1 MTIKYY
7 RNKQLTY
14 AGRKR
19 YSDIS
24 KFEPFFTEQNRK
36 VVLGDGANTIIK
48 TSVSNICDYVTINN
62 TRWFVTSYTYLN
74 GAQVQLYL
82 QRDVIGEYALTDNG
96 LSNWY
101 GKIERG
107 YTDSIIK
114 NRRELSLNR
123 VLKNRKYLKPTTN
136 VYGNYTVDNHD
147 KEIWG
152 ILHFVKPTGID
163 PSTGK
168 EYESSVTVNIP
179 AFAPLTADYP
189 VIENGKQFK
198 ISSRAGRGLEM
209 NITAVWTNN
218 IGTVNGHSYYFAGVY
233 PKSVNSWTTA
243 KMQYAQGQSPRS
255 DVTTVV
261 IQLKGKVS
269 ETLAGIAVDKFLDA
283 VGSLLSYQNNTLMP
297 FVSQSDYPEDVYDY
311 NGVIVKD
318 ENKFYSY
325 SSKITYKKVT
335 GSVNQ
340 TDIKNKILEIGSI
353 SSNTAENI
361 VINPLEV
368 NTTSFGFY
376 SYNYVDY
383 TLKQYFR
390 TELDDYASGNIVIDT
405 NKGIVNEP
413 FITMVIPLY
422 NVSVGGNGDY
432 KVKRDNAFTV
442 FNSIIQYLS
451 GENPYLIDAQIYPYC
466 PDLAD
471 VTNSI
476 NGVPIFSILSSSYNR
491 NVDVSLLP
499 LMDVKKEYITRE
511 YSIVSPEQSYKY
523 DFAIYD
529 YIKSRL
535 PLETNN
541 LLNSKSLTV
550 KIKTALKPFAII
562 SSAVIIPENGEVD
575 NWSSENGVLAGITY
589 ESDLRGCKPSSN
601 GFEASLSSNLFEQ
614 YKRQNSN
621 YQQIFSLQQ
630 KELSL
635 SQDTERVNEKVQSIV
650 NTLTQTAFGA
660 IAGAQMA
667 DAQIFGTS
675 FSKPIGAV
683 SGSLSA
689 GAAVGSMSIW
699 QYSQNEKLRT
709 FEKDLQQQNFDITIG
724 TIKNLPNSVNRI
736 SSFNELILQ
745 DFWYVIET
753 YECTEAEQ
761 FIAQEFI
768 DRYGYGIGVIG
779 LLSNYYKEGWFLR
792 STLISSTLQV
802 NLHNVAN
809 DELKGGVYIY
819 E

>member
-7 RNKQLTY
+7 KNKLLTY

-19 YSDIS
+19 YNDIS
-24 KFEPFFTEQNRK
+24 KFEPFATEQSRK
-36 VVLGDGANTIIK
+36 VVLGDGANTTIK
-48 TSVSNICDYVTINN
+48 TSVSNICDYVTIND

-74 GAQVQLYL
+74 GAQVQLHL

-101 GKIERG
+101 GKVERG
-107 YTDSIIK
+107 YTDTVLK

-123 VLKNRKYLKPTTN
+123 ILKNRKYLKPTTN
-136 VYGNYTVDNHD
+136 TYGNYTVNNHE

-152 ILHFVKPTGID
+152 VLHFVKPTGID
-163 PSTGK
+163 PNTGE

-189 VIENGKQFK
+189 VIENGKEFK
-198 ISSRAGRGLEM
+198 IQEEIFGNVEFNL
-209 NITAVWTNN
+209 
-218 IGTVNGHSYYFAGVY
+218 TVIIQNLLGVKKDTKSFY
-233 PKSVNSWTTA
+233 CGVNRRSVNSWSTA
-243 KMQYAQGQSPRS
+243 YVEYTGNDSPRS
-255 DVTTVV
+255 DIREVV
-261 IQLKGKVS
+261 IALKAQTIYEGLIKSCV
-269 ETLAGIAVDKFLDA
+269 TKFLDRIGL
-283 VGSLLSYQNNTLMP
+283 VISSNGNNVIPLPSTTE
-297 FVSQSDYPEDVYDY
+297 YPVEEYNYD
-311 NGVIVKD
+311 GIIVK
-318 ENKFYSY
+318 EGTKFYSY
-325 SSKITYKKVT
+325 SST
-335 GSVNQ
+335 
-340 TDIKNKILEIGSI
+340 NKYVIIDKSTSQDNLYDAI
-353 SSNTAENI
+353 SSIGNFEYSGVEII
-361 VINPLEV
+361 VPTNQP
-368 NTTSFGFY
+368 TTKQY
-376 SYNYVDY
+376 YMTNYVKY
-383 TLKQYFR
+383 TLKKYSR
-390 TELDDYASGNIVIDT
+390 VELSDYASGNLIIDT

-422 NVSVGGNGDY
+422 NVSIGGNGEY
-432 KVKRDNAFTV
+432 NVKRDDAFTV

-466 PDLAD
+466 PDLAG

-476 NGVPIFSILSSSYNR
+476 NGVPIFSILSSSYDR
-491 NVDVSLLP
+491 SVDISLFP

-523 DFAIYD
+523 DFAAYD

-541 LLNSKSLTV
+541 SLNSKALKI

-562 SSAVIIPENGEVD
+562 SSAVIIPENGETD
-575 NWSSENGVLAGITY
+575 NWSNENGVLAGITY

-621 YQQIFSLQQ
+621 YQQIFALQQ

-635 SQDTERVNEKVQSIV
+635 SQETERVNEKVQSIV

-667 DAQIFGTS
+667 DAQVFGTS
-675 FSKPIGAV
+675 VTKP
-683 SGSLSA
+683 A
-689 GAAVGSMSIW
+689 GAIAGGLTAGATVGAMSAW
-699 QYSQNEKLRT
+699 QYSQNEKLRA

-724 TIKNLPNSVNRI
+724 TIKNLPNSINRI
-736 SSFNELILQ
+736 SSFNELLLQ
-745 DFWYVIET
+745 DFWYVVET

-779 LLSNYYKEGWFLR
+779 LLSNYYREGWFLR

-802 NLHNVAN
+802 NLHNIAN